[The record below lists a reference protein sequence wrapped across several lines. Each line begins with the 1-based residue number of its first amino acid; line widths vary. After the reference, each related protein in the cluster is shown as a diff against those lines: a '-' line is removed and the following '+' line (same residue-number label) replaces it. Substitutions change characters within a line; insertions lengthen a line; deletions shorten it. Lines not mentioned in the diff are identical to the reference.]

1 MKTRNFSGF
10 NLLTIA
16 LLVFTLAVAGTASA
30 APVTIPLSDFV
41 IFSGGTLT
49 IDAGVE
55 TSIGGHVLING
66 NIGSNQDLFMQ
77 GNPLPGYPAQ
87 LNGSA
92 YAGGKLTFGQ
102 DLTVGSSTEL
112 REVVANG
119 AATIG
124 SGVTIWGTLDALS
137 ATLGSSPAPVIT
149 GGVTAPSSKTFAL
162 ITMPAATVFT
172 AGGANQ
178 TVPTGQGNSLTL
190 APGTYG
196 ALATSSQ
203 NQTVTL
209 SSGNYYFDSI
219 TTQGG
224 FDLQIDLTSGN
235 CINIYVVGNADFAG
249 QQTLLVKG
257 AGTGGSYLPISDP
270 NAQALASLIYLETR
284 ARFTMTGGVDAT
296 HNVWGGT
303 VYASFLTGGSPQ
315 VVIGQ
320 YTDWYGAAYALDS
333 FDTADHGKWTN
344 VPLTPCTT
352 TTTVPPTT
360 TTTVPTTIIELSTF
374 NAIPGNKKVTLEWVT
389 ETEIDNAGFNIYR
402 AENEDGEYVQINED
416 LILAKGSSMEG
427 ASYLFIDNKVKNR
440 KAYYYKLE
448 DMDLSGVSMMH
459 GPVSTRPL
467 FIYRL
472 FK

>member
-1 MKTRNFSGF
+1 VEHNGTYS
-10 NLLTIA
+10 
-16 LLVFTLAVAGTASA
+16 AGTGS
-30 APVTIPLSDFV
+30 V
-41 IFSGGTLT
+41 
-49 IDAGVE
+49 VE
-55 TSIGGHVLING
+55 
-66 NIGSNQDLFMQ
+66 GS
-77 GNPLPGYPAQ
+77 
-87 LNGSA
+87 
-92 YAGGKLTFGQ
+92 
-102 DLTVGSSTEL
+102 VST
-112 REVVANG
+112 
-119 AATIG
+119 
-124 SGVTIWGTLDALS
+124 
-137 ATLGSSPAPVIT
+137 
-149 GGVTAPSSKTFAL
+149 PSSKTFTL

-172 AGGANQ
+172 AGGTNQ

-196 ALATSSQ
+196 TLATSSQ
-203 NQTVTL
+203 NQSVIL
-209 SSGNYYFDSI
+209 SSGNYYFNSI
-219 TTQGG
+219 STQGG

-235 CINIYVVGNADFAG
+235 PINIYVVGNAAFAG

-320 YTDWYGAAYALDS
+320 YTDWYGAAYARDS

-360 TTTVPTTIIELSTF
+360 TTVPPTTTTVQPTTTTTVPTTLIELSTF

-402 AENEDGEYVQINED
+402 AEEEDGEYVQINED
-416 LILAKGSSMEG
+416 LIPANGSSMEG
-427 ASYLFIDNKVKNR
+427 ASYLFIDNKAKNW

-448 DMDLSGVSMMH
+448 DMDLSGVSTMH
-459 GPVSTRPL
+459 GPVSATPR
-467 FIYRL
+467 FILGLRL
-472 FK
+472 RKK

>member
-1 MKTRNFSGF
+1 MKKIFIG
-10 NLLTIA
+10 LLSLA
-16 LLVFTLAVAGTASA
+16 LLVWLMAAGTASA

-49 IDAGVE
+49 IDAGFE

-102 DLTVGSSTEL
+102 DLTVGSSTGL

-178 TVPTGQGNSLTL
+178 TVPTGQGNYLTL

-235 CINIYVVGNADFAG
+235 CINIYVVGNAAFAG

-333 FDTADHGKWTN
+333 FDTADHGKWTY
-344 VPLTPCTT
+344 VPLNNP
-352 TTTVPPTT
+352 VPLP
-360 TTTVPTTIIELSTF
+360 PSLLLLGS
-374 NAIPGNKKVTLEWVT
+374 GLLGL
-389 ETEIDNAGFNIYR
+389 AGWRRFR
-402 AENEDGEYVQINED
+402 E
-416 LILAKGSSMEG
+416 S
-427 ASYLFIDNKVKNR
+427 
-440 KAYYYKLE
+440 
-448 DMDLSGVSMMH
+448 
-459 GPVSTRPL
+459 
-467 FIYRL
+467 
-472 FK
+472 